1 MTDDER
7 TKIQQAVDRTL
18 ASIKAA
24 SESYIGAPVTR
35 ERMEAAASKAMGFPV
50 RPLDWDEATGTATKW
65 EIEPPIALDYI
76 NVTFVAAGE
85 PPEAPINCSY
95 CMDSGIDPDNG
106 LECAMPAHDPEGEE

>member
-24 SESYIGAPVTR
+24 SESYIGAPLTR
-35 ERMEAAASKAMGFPV
+35 ERMETALSKAMGFPV
-50 RPLDWDEATGTATKW
+50 RPLDWDKATGTATKW

-76 NVTFVAAGE
+76 DVRFVIESGE
-85 PPEAPINCSY
+85 
-95 CMDSGIDPDNG
+95 G
-106 LECAMPAHDPEGEE
+106 